1 MAPIKKST
9 IFLGV
14 AVLAGLVAA
23 IKFFMPSKMDSD
35 PAMTATETDATAPSK
50 SETVA
55 TGSPSAEM
63 KQAREIAVNTSYTTP
78 AGQDPVSFTV
88 FVDSNGVIV
97 DAQSGIL
104 ATNEISKKRQ
114 TAFAEG
120 FAMAVKGKRLSE
132 LTAIDKVGGSS
143 LTTKSFNDSLPRL
156 KAGL

>member
-23 IKFFMPSKMDSD
+23 VKFFMPSKTDSD
-35 PAMTATETDATAPSK
+35 PAMTSTGTAIPSK
-50 SETVA
+50 SEAVM
-55 TGSPSAEM
+55 TGDSSVEM
-63 KQAREIAVNTSYTTP
+63 KQAKEITVNTSYANP
-78 AGQDPVSFTV
+78 SGKDDVSFSL
-88 FVDSNGVIV
+88 FVDSNGIIV
-97 DAQSGIL
+97 DAKSGIL

-114 TAFAEG
+114 IAFAEG
-120 FAMAVKGKRLSE
+120 FAMAVKGKKLSE